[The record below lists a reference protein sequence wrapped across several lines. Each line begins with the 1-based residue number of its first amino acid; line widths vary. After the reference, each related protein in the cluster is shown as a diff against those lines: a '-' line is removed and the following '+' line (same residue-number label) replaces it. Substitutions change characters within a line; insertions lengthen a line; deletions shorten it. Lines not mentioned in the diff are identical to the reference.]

1 MKSKYKLMNVLK
13 TKLALVCEMGR
24 TEESLKIGRTIR
36 KLLFLCML
44 KEAMGKEREV
54 RMNTRIIE

>member
-1 MKSKYKLMNVLK
+1 MKSKYKLMLK

-24 TEESLKIGRTIR
+24 TKESLRIGRTIR
-36 KLLFLCML
+36 TLLFLYML

-54 RMNTRIIE
+54 RINIIIIE